1 MVDIDPALDTKLRA
15 FFERI
20 EASPAP
26 PGLTNVDVTAP
37 ARGRRSINLLAGV
50 AAAAVVAGS
59 VAVFAIAL
67 RSHEA
72 PAASTTPRASPST
85 STLPPSSASALKTMP
100 MLGAGGIPASAHEVI
115 AVTRGQGSVLLQR
128 FVPQGTLYIQ
138 FDCAGPGGFKIAST
152 DHVVG
157 NDLTQCSSSFGVTTL
172 TVGTPRAYDNK
183 PLTLQVTADASMLW
197 EVYVAESRPPL
208 PAFEVKPDERVL
220 VPLTYGTGSI
230 TLPTFSVGP
239 GEWLDVLDACNSGTS
254 ADTLEIVGNL
264 FTFGDDKQYQCSNP
278 MGSGGLGFGSGP
290 PGPGGSGPISARV
303 KADPSISWEIL
314 ITEGPTALGLP
325 SSGDVAVAPP
335 AYGMGSAELPAFTST
350 QPWTIAVVCSGVG
363 TLSVG
368 SPTFTQTA
376 TPGCVGTTQYLT
388 PSSEVLGQPV
398 SLSVNAPPGMGWEIF
413 IYRVGP
419 SLGPPSVCPS
429 VRPVASSPTAC
440 VQRGG

>member
-172 TVGTPRAYDNK
+172 TVGTPRAYD
-183 PLTLQVTADASMLW
+183 AA
-197 EVYVAESRPPL
+197 
-208 PAFEVKPDERVL
+208 
-220 VPLTYGTGSI
+220 GHG
-230 TLPTFSVGP
+230 
-239 GEWLDVLDACNSGTS
+239 
-254 ADTLEIVGNL
+254 
-264 FTFGDDKQYQCSNP
+264 
-278 MGSGGLGFGSGP
+278 
-290 PGPGGSGPISARV
+290 
-303 KADPSISWEIL
+303 
-314 ITEGPTALGLP
+314 
-325 SSGDVAVAPP
+325 
-335 AYGMGSAELPAFTST
+335 
-350 QPWTIAVVCSGVG
+350 
-363 TLSVG
+363 
-368 SPTFTQTA
+368 
-376 TPGCVGTTQYLT
+376 
-388 PSSEVLGQPV
+388 
-398 SLSVNAPPGMGWEIF
+398 
-413 IYRVGP
+413 
-419 SLGPPSVCPS
+419 
-429 VRPVASSPTAC
+429 
-440 VQRGG
+440 